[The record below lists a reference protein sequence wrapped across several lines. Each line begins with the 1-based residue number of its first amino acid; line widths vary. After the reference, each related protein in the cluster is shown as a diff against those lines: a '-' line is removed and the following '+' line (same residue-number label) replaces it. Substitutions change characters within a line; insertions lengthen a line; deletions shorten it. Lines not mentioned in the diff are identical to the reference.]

1 VTAIKR
7 SKPRDKIKPAQSAQ
21 TQSAQTQSTVAP
33 MFINPKT
40 DFAFKK
46 IFGSKKSKDIL
57 LSFLNAI
64 LYPGEAAIADLEI
77 LDPYQAPRIKGI
89 KDSFLDV
96 KATLQDHSTV
106 IIEMQVLNVL
116 GFEKRVLYNA
126 AKAYSIQLNV
136 GEDYTLLNPIIA
148 LTITDFE
155 MFPQSPK
162 VISNFALRE
171 KEELSSYSDDIELVF
186 VELPKFKK
194 SLEELETVGD
204 KWLYFLSHANK
215 LQTVPTTME
224 QEPAINHAFQVAQQS
239 RLTRKELEVLE
250 KREMFL
256 HDNRNA
262 ILYAEQKGRKEGKQE
277 GRHEAAIAIAQQ
289 LLDVLDLE
297 TIAQK
302 TGLSLAEL
310 RSLKPSS

>member
-1 VTAIKR
+1 
-7 SKPRDKIKPAQSAQ
+7 
-21 TQSAQTQSTVAP
+21 

-40 DFAFKK
+40 DVAFKK
-46 IFGSKKSKDIL
+46 IFGSKQNQDIL
-57 LSFLNAI
+57 TSFLNAI
-64 LYPGEAAIADLEI
+64 LYQGQPTITELKI
-77 LDPYQAPRIKGI
+77 LDPYQAPRIQGI

-96 KATLQDHSTV
+96 KATLQDGRTV

-126 AKAYSIQLNV
+126 AKAFSIQLNV

-162 VISNFALRE
+162 VISSYALRE
-171 KEELSSYSDDIELVF
+171 KEDLTSYSDDIELVF
-186 VELPKFKK
+186 VELPKFHKP
-194 SLEELETVGD
+194 LEALETLSD
-204 KWLYFLSHANK
+204 KWLYFLRYANQ
-215 LQTVPTTME
+215 LQSIPPEMK
-224 QEPAINHAFQVAQQS
+224 QEPAIQRAFQVAEQS
-239 RLTRKELEVLE
+239 NLTRKELEILE

-262 ILYAEQKGRKEGKQE
+262 ILLAQQKAREE
-277 GRHEAAIAIAQQ
+277 GRREGIEEGVEKGQKTASLKIAQQ

-302 TGLSLAEL
+302 TGLSLEEL
-310 RSLKPSS
+310 HALKQLP

>member
-1 VTAIKR
+1 
-7 SKPRDKIKPAQSAQ
+7 
-21 TQSAQTQSTVAP
+21 

-57 LSFLNAI
+57 ISFLNAM
-64 LYPGEAAIADLEI
+64 LYQGQDTIADLEI

-162 VISNFALRE
+162 VISSYALRE

-194 SLEELETVGD
+194 SLEELDSLSD
-204 KWLYFLSHANK
+204 KWIYFLSHAHK
-215 LQTVPTTME
+215 LQSVPTTME
-224 QEPAINHAFQVAQQS
+224 QEPAISHAFQVAKQS

-262 ILYAEQKGRKEGKQE
+262 ILYAAQKGRQE
-277 GRHEAAIAIAQQ
+277 GRQEAAIAIAQQ

-310 RSLKPSS
+310 RSLKPQ